1 MTTKYRLARDVLDE
15 LLGPVSFG
23 DLLKAIRLS
32 LELTQVQMAK
42 KLKIS
47 RQELCDIEKGRKTV
61 SVDRAVFFAKKLKH
75 SDKLFAKYVIEDQLR
90 KSGLNLKVHFDE
102 AA

>member
-1 MTTKYRLARDVLDE
+1 MTTKFRPAEEVLNE
-15 LLGPVSFG
+15 ILGHVTFG
-23 DLLKAIRLS
+23 DLLKAIRQGV
-32 LELTQVQMAK
+32 EMTQVQMAK

-61 SVDRAVFFAKKLKH
+61 SVDRAVYFAKRLKR
-75 SDKLFAKYVIEDQLR
+75 SDRIFAKYVIEDQLR

>member
-1 MTTKYRLARDVLDE
+1 MTTKYRDARIVLEE

-23 DLLKAIRLS
+23 DLIKSLRLAE
-32 LELTQVQMAK
+32 ELTQVEMAK
-42 KLKIS
+42 KLKVS
-47 RQELCDIEKGRKTV
+47 KQELCDIEKGRKFI
-61 SVDRAVFFAKKLKH
+61 SVERAVYFAKKLKH

-90 KSGLNLKVHFDE
+90 KSGLNLKVHFDD